1 MNRGVNLSS
10 HTSEQALNNS
20 SIPAGAR
27 STPSSGHNNK
37 RVTRPKLGQIQPTL
51 RHMSPT
57 WLRPSYWGIPLLSA
71 IVSASVVMVAFALGG
86 VAVAALLYRQLVADV
101 DDAAARRVGDLIAAL
116 QTDSAQDLDA
126 ALLTTDQRI
135 VVVQIVNAQ
144 GTVVRSSP
152 SAPAVPLVAV
162 NSTGAVRRTGL
173 PTTVHGD
180 TDVRVSAQTVEGLG
194 GSYTVLVGGGTE
206 GVESTVQTVVVLLG
220 VAAPLVIAGAAAAT
234 YILVRR
240 SLRSVDAIRARV
252 ADISVHDLSER
263 VPVPTNRDEISA
275 LAITMNEM
283 LARIESGQAAQRQF
297 VGDAS
302 HELRSPLA
310 TVISALEVG
319 VAHPEL
325 LTGELARTTMLPE
338 ARRMQSLVD
347 DLLLLARVDE
357 RGLPLRRDDVDLDD
371 LAANE
376 IARIRR
382 ETPLAVQ
389 ADLAPAKLT
398 GDRDALL
405 RVLRNV
411 LDNAACHARSLIE
424 VGVRAS
430 AQLVWLTVGDD
441 GPGIAVADRLR
452 VFDRFVRL
460 DADRAR
466 TGGGAGLGLA
476 IVAEIVAAHGGRV
489 IVDGRA
495 GGGTVI
501 KVQLPRGSESS
512 R

>member
-1 MNRGVNLSS
+1 
-10 HTSEQALNNS
+10 
-20 SIPAGAR
+20 
-27 STPSSGHNNK
+27 
-37 RVTRPKLGQIQPTL
+37 
-51 RHMSPT
+51 MSPT
-57 WLRPSYWGIPLLSA
+57 WLRPSYWGIPLRSA
-71 IVSASVVMVAFALGG
+71 IVSASVVMAALALGG

-101 DDAAARRVGDLIAAL
+101 DDAAARRVGDLIAGL

-173 PTTVHGD
+173 PTTANGD
-180 TDVRVSAQTVEGLG
+180 ADVRVSAQTVGGLG
-194 GSYTVLVGGGTE
+194 GSYTVLVGAGTE

-263 VPVPTNRDEISA
+263 VPVPTHRDEISA

-325 LTGELARTTMLPE
+325 LTGELARATMLPE

-347 DLLLLARVDE
+347 DLLLLARADE

-371 LAANE
+371 LAADE

>member
-1 MNRGVNLSS
+1 
-10 HTSEQALNNS
+10 
-20 SIPAGAR
+20 
-27 STPSSGHNNK
+27 
-37 RVTRPKLGQIQPTL
+37 
-51 RHMSPT
+51 MSPT

>member
-1 MNRGVNLSS
+1 
-10 HTSEQALNNS
+10 
-20 SIPAGAR
+20 
-27 STPSSGHNNK
+27 
-37 RVTRPKLGQIQPTL
+37 
-51 RHMSPT
+51 MSPT
-57 WLRPSYWGIPLLSA
+57 WLRPSYWGIPLRSA

-101 DDAAARRVGDLIAAL
+101 DDAAARRVGDLIAGL

-162 NSTGAVRRTGL
+162 NSIGGVRRTGL
-173 PTTVHGD
+173 PTTVNGD
-180 TDVRVSAQTVEGLG
+180 PDVRVSAQTVEGLG
-194 GSYTVLVGGGTE
+194 GSYTVLVGAGTE
-206 GVESTVQTVVVLLG
+206 SVESTVQTVVVLLG

-263 VPVPTNRDEISA
+263 VPVPTHRDEISA

-325 LTGELARTTMLPE
+325 LTGELARATMLPE

-347 DLLLLARVDE
+347 DLLLLARADE

-371 LAANE
+371 LAADE

-382 ETPLAVQ
+382 ETPFAVQ